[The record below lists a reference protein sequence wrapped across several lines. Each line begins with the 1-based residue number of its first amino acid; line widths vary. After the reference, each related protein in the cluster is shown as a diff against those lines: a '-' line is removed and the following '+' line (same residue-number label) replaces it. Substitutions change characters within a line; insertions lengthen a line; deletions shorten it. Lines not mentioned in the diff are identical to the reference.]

1 MRSSFLLFF
10 FFFLN
15 VTMRKAAVTR
25 EAHAGG
31 GLRFLS
37 GSFAL
42 EKLVFAMLSPLTSV
56 RTWPPA

>member
-1 MRSSFLLFF
+1 MRSSFLL
-10 FFFLN
+10 FFLN

-31 GLRFLS
+31 GRRFLS

-56 RTWPPA
+56 RTCPPA